1 MTVRGGAT
9 DPGALSARLVL
20 ERPVETPDGQGG
32 VEGGFAAVATV
43 WAEVAPVS
51 ARAEEAAGAMP
62 VTVTHRIRLRRR
74 DDLAGGMRLRKGAR
88 LFAIRAFRDP
98 DETGRYTLCDCEEI
112 KP

>member
-1 MTVRGGAT
+1 MAALL
-9 DPGALSARLVL
+9 DPGRLKARLVL
-20 ERPVETPDGQGG
+20 ERSEEVPDGQGG
-32 VEGGFAAVATV
+32 ATVGFAIVATL
-43 WAEVAPVS
+43 WASIEPVAM
-51 ARAEEAAGAMP
+51 RAEEAAGTLP

-98 DETGRYTLCDCEEI
+98 DETGRYMLCDCEEI

>member
-1 MTVRGGAT
+1 MAAAGVI

-32 VEGGFAAVATV
+32 VVQNFSALATL
-43 WAEVAPVS
+43 WARVEPIS
-51 ARAEEAAGAMP
+51 AHADEAAGALP
-62 VTVTHRIRLRRR
+62 VTVTHRIWLRRR
-74 DDLAGGMRLRKGAR
+74 GDIAGGMRLRKGTR

>member
-1 MTVRGGAT
+1 MGGT
-9 DPGALSARLVL
+9 RTIDPGALSARLVL

-32 VEGGFAAVATV
+32 AERAFSAFATLWARIEPVA
-43 WAEVAPVS
+43 AQAD
-51 ARAEEAAGAMP
+51 EAAGTLR
-62 VTVTHRIRLRRR
+62 VTVTHRIWLRRR

-88 LFAIRAFRDP
+88 LFAIHTFRDP

>member
-1 MTVRGGAT
+1 MVSVAT
-9 DPGALSARLVL
+9 IDPGALSARLVL

-32 VEGGFAAVATV
+32 VAQSFSALATL
-43 WAEVAPVS
+43 WARIEPVS

-62 VTVTHRIRLRRR
+62 VTVTHRIWLRRR
-74 DDLAGGMRLRKGAR
+74 NDLSGGMRLRKGAR
-88 LFAIRAFRDP
+88 LFSIHTFRDP